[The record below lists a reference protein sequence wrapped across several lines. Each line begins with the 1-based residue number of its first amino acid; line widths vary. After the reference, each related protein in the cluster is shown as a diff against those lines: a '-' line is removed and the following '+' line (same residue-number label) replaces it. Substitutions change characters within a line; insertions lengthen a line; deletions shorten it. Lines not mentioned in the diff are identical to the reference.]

1 MKMNSRYL
9 VLAGI
14 VIAMILM
21 GVYVVIEH
29 YAVKEVYV
37 YSLQQ
42 SIDRC
47 HTVEGV
53 YVYTDKES
61 YVIGDIITLGIANE
75 GNKTI
80 VFPWGTPWELQKKE
94 NGEWISLG
102 ARGAGYDAFWR
113 LKPGQRTGDPRV
125 MDKEYK
131 WDTSDLT
138 PGRYRIVFYDADD
151 HVFIKEFTIKNS

>member
-1 MKMNSRYL
+1 MKMNRRYL

-29 YAVKEVYV
+29 YAVKGVYV
-37 YSLQQ
+37 HPLEQ

-61 YVIGDIITLGIANE
+61 HVIGDIITFGIANE

-80 VFPWGTPWELQKKE
+80 VFPWGSPWELQKE
-94 NGEWISLG
+94 SGESIAVG
-102 ARGAGYDAFWR
+102 GGYEAFWR

-125 MDKEYK
+125 MNKEYK